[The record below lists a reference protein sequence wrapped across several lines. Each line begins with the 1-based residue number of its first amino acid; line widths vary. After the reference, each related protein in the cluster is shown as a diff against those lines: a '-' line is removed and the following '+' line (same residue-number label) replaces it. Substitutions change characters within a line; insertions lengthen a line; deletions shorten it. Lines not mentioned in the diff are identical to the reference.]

1 MESVNLYSYY
11 TAKIIRTFLLYLL
24 PCIHVMAAVHPMH
37 FYAIIDRITDCN
49 KKGDFRLDA
58 YLSGVAAHA
67 GPALAVFC
75 AAFIQSITGFGLVII
90 AAPLLMF
97 FYEPKL
103 TVPIMLLIACSSNSV
118 QGFLMRRQAN
128 YPLIGTL
135 YLGMLLGQPFG
146 FFFFTYISNDALKVF
161 INVVVLLTLL
171 LMHVSHRRITQCRR
185 NTIITGMLSG
195 FTAIT
200 TGMGGLPFLIY
211 LAYTEMP
218 ANVFRATCF
227 IYFFLGNATSLVSY
241 LVGGY
246 PLTDAFNQFLYL
258 LPALVTG
265 IIAGHFSMR
274 YIPASFFRK
283 FIFVILYIASIYT
296 IISIVGKSL

>member
-1 MESVNLYSYY
+1 
-11 TAKIIRTFLLYLL
+11 
-24 PCIHVMAAVHPMH
+24 
-37 FYAIIDRITDCN
+37 
-49 KKGDFRLDA
+49 
-58 YLSGVAAHA
+58 
-67 GPALAVFC
+67 
-75 AAFIQSITGFGLVII
+75 
-90 AAPLLMF
+90 
-97 FYEPKL
+97 
-103 TVPIMLLIACSSNSV
+103 
-118 QGFLMRRQAN
+118 
-128 YPLIGTL
+128 
-135 YLGMLLGQPFG
+135 
-146 FFFFTYISNDALKVF
+146 
-161 INVVVLLTLL
+161 
-171 LMHVSHRRITQCRR
+171 MHVSHRRITQCRR

-241 LVGGY
+241 LIGGY
-246 PLTDAFNQFLYL
+246 PLTGAFNQFLYL

-283 FIFVILYIASIYT
+283 FIFIILYIASIYT

>member
-1 MESVNLYSYY
+1 M
-11 TAKIIRTFLLYLL
+11 
-24 PCIHVMAAVHPMH
+24 
-37 FYAIIDRITDCN
+37 
-49 KKGDFRLDA
+49 DA
-58 YLSGVAAHA
+58 YLSAVAAHI
-67 GPALAVFC
+67 GPALAIFC

-128 YPLIGTL
+128 YPLIRWL
-135 YLGMLLGQPFG
+135 YLGMLLGQPVG

-161 INVVVLLTLL
+161 INVIVLLTLL
-171 LMHVSHRRITQCRR
+171 LMHISHRRIEERRR
-185 NTIITGMLSG
+185 NTVITGMLSG

-211 LAYTEMP
+211 LAYTKMP
-218 ANVFRATCF
+218 TDVFRATCF
-227 IYFFLGNATSLVSY
+227 IYFCLGNATSLVSY
-241 LVGGY
+241 LIGGF
-246 PLTDAFNQFLYL
+246 PLAPAFHEFLYL

-265 IIAGHFSMR
+265 IIAGHLSMR
-274 YIPASFFRK
+274 FIPAAFFRK
-283 FIFVILYIASIYT
+283 LIFIILYIASTYT
-296 IISIVGKSL
+296 IVSILWKQF